1 MLEVWQ
7 AARIL
12 GQPMSE
18 VRRAD
23 PRVVTADLIRVF
35 GYGWAAGTLR
45 AAAREWRNLRA
56 YAYAPTSLG
65 APRVLTGMEI
75 PGTVIDRFLQA
86 RHDLAVRKSI
96 AKFQR
101 LGVDPPR
108 GHAGGHAAKG
118 SIATSIKFL
127 KHRCYFRIDVAST
140 SIKRALETARRS
152 SGAPA
157 PSLNPRNAL
166 CLSEQAERGISEF
179 VRGHAG
185 GHYGGAQFAL
195 RQVNA
200 QRSSVVSI
208 ANGVVYGEVD
218 LDAKM
223 KSTQRKGVA
232 PCGPQ
237 SATPVAAMRGSL
249 Q

>member
-1 MLEVWQ
+1 MLKERRGWRTIDAACALVPLLEVWQ

-45 AAAREWRNLRA
+45 SAAREWRNLRA
-56 YAYAPTSLG
+56 YAYAPTSFG
-65 APRVLTGMEI
+65 APRVLAGMEI
-75 PGTVIDRFLQA
+75 PGTVVDRFLKA

-118 SIATSIKFL
+118 AIATSIKFL
-127 KHRCYFRIDVAST
+127 KYRCYCRIDITST
-140 SIKRALETARRS
+140 SIKRSLETAPTPHHETWLRIRYF
-152 SGAPA
+152 PH
-157 PSLNPRNAL
+157 PPTPCTLTRFPQELNTA
-166 CLSEQAERGISEF
+166 C
-179 VRGHAG
+179 
-185 GHYGGAQFAL
+185 
-195 RQVNA
+195 
-200 QRSSVVSI
+200 
-208 ANGVVYGEVD
+208 
-218 LDAKM
+218 M
-223 KSTQRKGVA
+223 
-232 PCGPQ
+232 
-237 SATPVAAMRGSL
+237 
-249 Q
+249 